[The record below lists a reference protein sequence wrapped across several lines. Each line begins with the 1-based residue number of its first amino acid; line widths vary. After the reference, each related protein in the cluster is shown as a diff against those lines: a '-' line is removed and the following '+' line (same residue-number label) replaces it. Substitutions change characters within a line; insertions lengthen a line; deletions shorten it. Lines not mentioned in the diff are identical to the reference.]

1 MGQMGTDLMQI
12 IVADGALRGKAVA
25 GARRKRTMFRRVLAC
40 ASALFLSGC
49 LSIDYDSLKPGGFT
63 GSLIVMWFGPGSGGS
78 GDGQFVFVPDPGAPL
93 TFTRPEN
100 GPARVIR
107 PGVMY
112 TDGGS
117 IPRVAQV
124 FKGFNPWGYAPAY
137 MIHDWLFTA
146 RHCIVDDQSNAEYDR
161 LKDVTFKDSAVILG
175 EAIRGLV
182 EARQVDK
189 DDVAGGTITWAV
201 GSGIAKNLWDKK
213 GACADEKVS
222 DAHLAQIEL
231 AVPGSTRLSA
241 TQRGAQTMRA
251 IRRAA
256 PGIAPARVVSTVR
269 F

>member
-1 MGQMGTDLMQI
+1 MT
-12 IVADGALRGKAVA
+12 
-25 GARRKRTMFRRVLAC
+25 RRVLAC
-40 ASALFLSGC
+40 ASALLLSAC
-49 LSIDYDSLKPGGFT
+49 VSIDYDSLKPGGFT
-63 GSLIVMWFGPGSGGS
+63 GSLIVMWVGPGTTGS
-78 GDGQFVFVPDPGAPL
+78 GDGQFVFVPDPAAPL
-93 TFTRPEN
+93 TFTRPGN
-100 GPARVIR
+100 GAGKVIR

-146 RHCIVDDQSNAEYDR
+146 RHCIVDGQSNAEYDR
-161 LKDVTFKDSAVILG
+161 LKDVTFEDSAVILG

-182 EARQVDK
+182 AANQVDK

-201 GSGIAKNLWDKK
+201 GSGIAKNLWDSQ
-213 GACADEKVS
+213 GACAAEKVS
-222 DAHLAQIEL
+222 DQHLAQIEL
-231 AVPGSTRLSA
+231 AVPGSTTLSV
-241 TQRGAQTMRA
+241 TQQGVRTMRA

-256 PGIAPARVVSTVR
+256 PGIAPAQVVSTVR